1 MVSLILFQA
10 SGGALTELRVLYQP
24 NRCALLESALC
35 PGHSLFVDR
44 HGKVADESSSGYAEL
59 SKEFVVFVKVNS
71 MKIIRAYRSS
81 FGFLLPY

>member
-1 MVSLILFQA
+1 M
-10 SGGALTELRVLYQP
+10 LYQP

-71 MKIIRAYRSS
+71 LKIIRADRSS
-81 FGFLLPY
+81 SGFLLPY